1 VVDER
6 GARAREGED
15 GVAAASTAPD
25 EFPPHVLRE
34 YSLLADGERGVLI
47 GPKGDCS
54 WMCVPRWD
62 SDAVFS
68 SLIGGAGMYA
78 ITPTDPRMVWGGY
91 YEEGSLIWR
100 SRWVTTTGIVECREA
115 LAFPGDPHAAVVLR
129 RIMATD
135 GPARVRVVLDARAGF
150 GTHAMGSLR
159 ADGGVWTA
167 RTAGL
172 HIRWSGGAA
181 ARPSSGGGLELHIDL
196 EPGAHHDLVL
206 ELSDRPLADGP
217 VRADAAWEATETAW
231 AAAMPGL
238 DGTLAARDVH
248 HSYAVLR
255 GLTSAAVGM
264 VAAATTSLPERSDA
278 GTSYDYRY
286 AWIRDQ
292 SYTGQA
298 IAAHG
303 PHPLLDT
310 AVAFVAERIA
320 ADGPQLK
327 PAYTAVGGSVPDE
340 RTLSHLDGY
349 PGGTDKVGNRV
360 NQQFQLDA
368 PGEALL
374 LFAAADRYDHLDLE
388 HWRAAE
394 SAVKLIESRWT
405 DADAGIWELDD
416 HHWAHSR
423 LTCVAG
429 LRAIATTR
437 PSGPQAAAWT
447 ALADAILAEVASD
460 SLHPSGR
467 WQRAPDDQRIDAA
480 LLLPAIRGAVP
491 AQDPR
496 SRATLEAVEA
506 ELGDAGYIY
515 RFRQDERPLEDSEG
529 AFVLCGFLMALAT
542 HQQGRTSDAVGWFER
557 NRSACGPPGLFTEE
571 FDVRQRQL
579 RGNLPQAFVH
589 ALMFE
594 AATRLARPWD
604 EQ

>member
-1 VVDER
+1 L
-6 GARAREGED
+6 D
-15 GVAAASTAPD
+15 GVTASLTTPS

-34 YSLLADGERGVLI
+34 YSLLADGERGVLV
-47 GPKGDCS
+47 GPKGDFA
-54 WMCVPRWD
+54 WMCAPRWD

-68 SLIGGAGMYA
+68 SLVGGAGMYA
-78 ITPTDPRMVWGGY
+78 VTPTEPRMVWGGY

-115 LAFPGDPHAAVVLR
+115 LAFPGDPHCVVVLR

-135 GPARVRVVLDARAGF
+135 GPTRVRVVLDARAGF
-150 GTHAMGSLR
+150 GIHPMGSLR

-167 RTAGL
+167 RTGGL
-172 HIRWSGGAA
+172 HLRWSGGGA
-181 ARPSSGGGLELHIDL
+181 ARPSPGGGLELFIDL

-206 ELSDRPLADGP
+206 ELSDRELTDGP
-217 VRADAAWEATETAW
+217 VRAEPAWKATDTAW
-231 AAAMPGL
+231 AAAVPRL
-238 DGTLAARDVH
+238 DGTLAARDVR

-255 GLTSAAVGM
+255 GLTSATGGM
-264 VAAATTSLPERSDA
+264 VAAATMSLPERSDA

-310 AVAFVAERIA
+310 AVGFVSERIA
-320 ADGPQLK
+320 ADGLQLK
-327 PAYTAVGGSVPDE
+327 PAYTVAGGAVPDE
-340 RTLSHLDGY
+340 RTLPYLDGY
-349 PGGTDKVGNRV
+349 PGGTDKVGNWV
-360 NQQFQLDA
+360 NQQFQLDV

-374 LFAAADRYDHLDLE
+374 LFAAAARHDHLDLD

-394 SAVKLIESRWT
+394 SAVQLIETRWT
-405 DADAGIWELDD
+405 EADAGIWELDN

-423 LTCVAG
+423 LTCAAG
-429 LRAIATTR
+429 LRAIAAAR
-437 PSGPQAAAWT
+437 PTGPQAAAWT
-447 ALADAILAEVASD
+447 TLADAIVTDVASD
-460 SLHPSGR
+460 SLHRRGR
-467 WQRAPDDQRIDAA
+467 WQRAPDDERIDAA
-480 LLLPAIRGAVP
+480 LLLSAIRGAVP

-496 SRATLEAVEA
+496 SQATLDAVEA
-506 ELGDAGYIY
+506 ELGGSGYVY
-515 RFRQDERPLEDSEG
+515 RFRHDERPLEEAEG

-542 HQQGRTSDAVGWFER
+542 HQLGRTTDAVGWFER
-557 NRSACGPPGLFTEE
+557 SRSGCGPPGLFTEE

-589 ALMFE
+589 GLLFE